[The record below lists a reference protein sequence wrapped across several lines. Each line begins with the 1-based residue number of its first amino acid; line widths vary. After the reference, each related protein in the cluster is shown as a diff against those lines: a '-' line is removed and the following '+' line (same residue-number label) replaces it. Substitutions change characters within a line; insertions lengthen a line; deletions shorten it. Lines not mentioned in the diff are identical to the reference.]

1 LEPCLSWTCKCFAE
15 GVVMVG
21 REVMVV
27 RGGGGGGG
35 GVIRVVAAAAA
46 VELNSGYVDFFR
58 LDVTFLV
65 FDFFDA
71 L

>member
-1 LEPCLSWTCKCFAE
+1 
-15 GVVMVG
+15 MVG

-35 GVIRVVAAAAA
+35 GGVVRVVAAAAA

>member
-1 LEPCLSWTCKCFAE
+1 MLWWAGKSWWCE
-15 GVVMVG
+15 EEEEEEELLG
-21 REVMVV
+21 
-27 RGGGGGGG
+27 
-35 GVIRVVAAAAA
+35 VVAAAAA